1 MIGGA
6 LRRIV
11 TFKSKQQFLPS
22 NAPYF
27 LHKKHLMSMRCFGD
41 GERGIRTLVK
51 VTPKQHFQC
60 CAFNRS
66 AISPI
71 KVTIINPTANAA
83 DLSNYFS
90 FSDDDRS
97 GYTSSGRE
105 TLSVK
110 QTLDIDLRLR
120 P

>member
-1 MIGGA
+1 
-6 LRRIV
+6 
-11 TFKSKQQFLPS
+11 
-22 NAPYF
+22 
-27 LHKKHLMSMRCFGD
+27 MSMRCFGD